1 MSMTQLFQEVIDM
14 SLKNSKNI
22 DKPPP
27 PLTFTLSVILVKI
40 HQMSDFC
47 AGSKF
52 LKES

>member
-1 MSMTQLFQEVIDM
+1 MTQLFQEVIDM

-22 DKPPP
+22 DKPP